1 MFSTIYG
8 RLKDPGLTADDCKI
22 LLDNFYRNY
31 ENVKVLPVGTYPSS
45 KWVKNSNDI
54 YVSVN
59 VDNRSGKIILLSTI
73 DNLLKGQAGQAV
85 QNLNLISGL
94 KHNEGLDLT
103 TFYP

>member
-1 MFSTIYG
+1 VG
-8 RLKDPGLTADDCKI
+8 R
-22 LLDNFYRNY
+22 
-31 ENVKVLPVGTYPSS
+31 YPSS
-45 KWVKNSNDI
+45 KWAKNSNDVYI
-54 YVSVN
+54 SVN

-94 KHNEGLDLT
+94 KLNEGLDLT